1 MDNEEINGLL
11 VINKPEGISTEEIT
25 QIIKEKLKLKK
36 VGYVIPLD
44 SFTSGIVLFCVNRG
58 TRLIEFLRHYDNEYY
73 VEAELGFISDTY
85 DIQGNVKKFIDKSK
99 IEIAKEKIEQ
109 ILKERFTGE
118 ITQRI
123 IPASLIKSIKE
134 KTKKDRIIKKIKQT
148 VIIYKYEDIEFKNG
162 KLKLRVQLNK
172 RGDVR
177 SIINDL
183 GVYLQTGAIVT
194 KLVKIKSGPYSIND
208 TVTIDKVSL
217 NDIIDF
223 NEILKEI
230 DTYQVEGI
238 TLKRII
244 NGTKVLSSYIFKND
258 NKPSSRI
265 IRIED
270 KNNKFLAVAKISR
283 STKYISPEKV
293 FLFQLTKEEITALN
307 SLKEVVSN
315 EQQESNK
322 EEIK

>member
-1 MDNEEINGLL
+1 MDNEEINGLI
-11 VINKPEGISTEEIT
+11 VIHKPEGISTEEIT
-25 QIIKEKLKLKK
+25 QKIKEKLKLKK

-44 SFTSGIVLFCVNRG
+44 SFTSGIVLICVNKG

-73 VEAELGFISDTY
+73 VEAELGYISDTY
-85 DIQGNVKKFIDKSK
+85 DIQGHVKKFIDKSK

-109 ILKERFTGE
+109 ILKEKFSGE
-118 ITQRI
+118 IKQRI
-123 IPASLIKSIKE
+123 IPAAVIKSIKE
-134 KTKKDRIIKKIKQT
+134 KTKKEKIIRKINQS
-148 VIIYKYEDIEFKNG
+148 VIIYKYEDIEFENG
-162 KLKLRVQLNK
+162 KLKFRVQLNK

-177 SIINDL
+177 SIVNDL
-183 GVYLQTGAIVT
+183 GAYLQTGAIVT
-194 KLVKIKSGPYSIND
+194 KLVRIKSGPYSID
-208 TVTIDKVSL
+208 AAVTIDKVSL

-223 NEILKEI
+223 NEILKDI
-230 DTYQVEGI
+230 ATYQVEGI

-244 NGTKVLSSYIFKND
+244 NGTKVLSSYILKNG

-265 IRIED
+265 IRIVD
-270 KNNKFLAVAKISR
+270 KNNKFLALAKISR
-283 STKYISPEKV
+283 TTKYISPEKV

-307 SLKEVVSN
+307 SIKEVVSN